1 MIVLLSIISL
11 FLIYLIL
18 NIKNKM
24 DNFMIIYDDEQ
35 NIQEEN
41 LKKTFKEIDKNN
53 SNLETLIE
61 LNVDKKFLLDLGS
74 NIDKNTNNIQ
84 STAELLK
91 NNPINTNNNEIIIGS
106 NNGIRIGS
114 GYIDFNLSDYNL
126 KVCNRDGEECSF
138 VNVPVDNSG
147 SEVGRAS
154 LLKRPGESAFDW
166 IQRRRVA
173 EAAENIQRGGGVG
186 GGGGGP
192 GG

>member
-1 MIVLLSIISL
+1 MIFRNIKLQKMNSDNLSSLLIMIVLLSIISL

-138 VNVPVDNSG
+138 VNVPVDTVEVVDTVVVEPVNS
-147 SEVGRAS
+147 
-154 LLKRPGESAFDW
+154 
-166 IQRRRVA
+166 
-173 EAAENIQRGGGVG
+173 
-186 GGGGGP
+186 
-192 GG
+192 